1 MLFSND
7 SDKLLENINKLPEV
21 IVDIIYLYIP
31 VRVTIFL
38 RKESY
43 IYNHLLVREYIK
55 KQEIENYIRCMIRQ
69 DNDFI
74 FSQLLKENYS
84 RWINMKKCYYRNS
97 IYANYLVF
105 LESYCLDH
113 ESDKCKNLI
122 NNLFEELGLR
132 KNRHKKKTVNYI
144 RWRK

>member
-7 SDKLLENINKLPEV
+7 PTKLLENINKLPEV
-21 IVDIIYLYIP
+21 IVDIIQLYIP
-31 VRVTIFL
+31 LKITIFL
-38 RKESY
+38 KKESY
-43 IYNHLLVREYIK
+43 ISNHLLLREYIQ
-55 KQEIENYIRCMIRQ
+55 KQDIENYIRSMIRQ
-69 DNDFI
+69 DNDFV

-84 RWINMKKCYYRNS
+84 RWINMKKCYYKNS

-105 LESYCLDH
+105 LDSYCLDN
-113 ESDKCKNLI
+113 ESVKCKIII

-144 RWRK
+144 RWKK